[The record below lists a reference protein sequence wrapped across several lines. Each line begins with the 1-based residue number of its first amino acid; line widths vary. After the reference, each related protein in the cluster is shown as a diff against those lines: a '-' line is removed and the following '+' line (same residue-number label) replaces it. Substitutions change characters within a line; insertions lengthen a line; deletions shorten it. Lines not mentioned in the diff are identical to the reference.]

1 MAAKITKR
9 TVDAAKPG
17 DRDRFLWDTDPK
29 GFGLK
34 VTPAGN
40 KVYVLQYRM
49 GGRESPARRFTIGK
63 HGSPWTPDTAREE
76 ARRLLAEVGKGIDPM
91 AAKRQKRADAV
102 NLEFERYAELF
113 IDRYAKAN
121 QTRSWTEAKRVLDH
135 DLIPAFKG
143 RTIADLTRRD
153 IAHTLEEIDRRAPAV
168 ARFAHA
174 TLRKL
179 FRWAVGREDIAASPM
194 TDMPSFKPLASRD
207 RVLSDVEL
215 RAVWLACE
223 KLDHPFGPFVRLL
236 IATGQRLGE
245 VAEMDFAELDFD
257 GAVWTIPAA
266 RAKNGLAHT
275 VPLNSAALGVLEALG
290 AAKRKRGLVFTTT
303 GETPISGFSKAKKRL
318 DRLALDILRQDAL
331 TQGGKADDVHLAP
344 WRYHD
349 LRRTLATGLQRLGTR
364 LEVTEA
370 VLNHI
375 SGSRA
380 GIVGV
385 YQRHNWADE
394 KRMALTA
401 WDAHLSA
408 IIDGKGKGANVIA
421 LADRRA

>member
-1 MAAKITKR
+1 MAVKITKR

-17 DRDRFLWDTDPK
+17 ERDRFLWDADPK

-40 KVYVLQYRM
+40 KVYILQYRM
-49 GGRESPARRFTIGK
+49 GGRESPVRRFTIGK
-63 HGSPWTPDTAREE
+63 HGSPWTPDTARDE
-76 ARRLLAEVGKGIDPM
+76 ARRLLAEVGKGVDPM
-91 AAKRQKRADAV
+91 ATKRQRREDAV
-102 NLEFERYAELF
+102 NLEFERYAAQF
-113 IDRYAKAN
+113 IERYAKVN
-121 QTRSWTEAKRVLDH
+121 QARSWTEAKRVLDR

-179 FRWAVGREDIAASPM
+179 FRWAVGREDISSSPM
-194 TDMPSFKPLASRD
+194 ADMPAFKPLASRD
-207 RVLSDVEL
+207 RVLSDAEL
-215 RAVWLACE
+215 RAVWLACD

-236 IATGQRLGE
+236 VATGQRLSE
-245 VAEMDFAELDFD
+245 VAEMDFSEVDFD
-257 GAVWTIPAA
+257 AAQWTIPAA

-275 VPLNSAALGVLEALG
+275 VPLNNAALSLLEALG
-290 AAKRKRGLVFTTT
+290 AHTRKRGLIFTTT
-303 GETPISGFSKAKKRL
+303 GKTPISGFSKAKKRL
-318 DRLALDILRQDAL
+318 DRLALEILQQDAVEN
-331 TQGGKADDVHLAP
+331 GGKADDGHLAP

-394 KRMALTA
+394 KRAALQA

>member
-1 MAAKITKR
+1 MAVKITKR
-9 TVDAAKPG
+9 TVDAAKPR
-17 DRDRFLWDTDPK
+17 DRDRFLWDKDPK

-49 GGRESPARRFTIGK
+49 GGRESPVRRFTIGK
-63 HGSPWTPDTAREE
+63 HGSPWTPDTARDE
-76 ARRLLAEVGKGIDPM
+76 ARRLLTEVGKGLDPM
-91 AAKRQKRADAV
+91 AAKRQKRDDAV
-102 NLEFERYAELF
+102 NLEFERYAGLF

-121 QTRSWTEAKRVLDH
+121 QSRSWEETKRIFDY

-143 RTIADLTRRD
+143 RSIAGLTRRD
-153 IAHTLEEIDRRAPAV
+153 VAHTLEEIDRRAPAV
-168 ARFAHA
+168 ARLAFAI
-174 TLRKL
+174 LRKL
-179 FRWAVGREDIAASPM
+179 FSWAVGREDIAVSPM
-194 TDMPSFKPLASRD
+194 ADMPAFKPLASRD
-207 RVLSDVEL
+207 RVLNDIEL
-215 RAVWLACE
+215 RAVWLACD

-236 IATGQRLGE
+236 IACGQRLSE
-245 VAEMDFAELDFD
+245 VAGMDFAEADFD

-266 RAKNGLAHT
+266 RAKNALAHT

-318 DRLALDILRQDAL
+318 DRLALEILQQEAVEN
-331 TQGGKADDVHLAP
+331 GGKADDVHLAP

-394 KRMALTA
+394 KRAALAA
-401 WDAHLSA
+401 WDAHLTT
-408 IIDGKGKGANVIA
+408 IITGTGKGANVIA
-421 LADRRA
+421 LADRRG